1 MSRYLVCSASYLH
14 GTYPLESSPFY
25 FKLSCTVADNALPCE
40 ALRCPFVF
48 GSGYDDFR
56 KDLANRQQV
65 HAPVGSFLGGF
76 SKSASPN
83 RTVELSGRSELPA
96 CTLRVCRSA

>member
-1 MSRYLVCSASYLH
+1 M
-14 GTYPLESSPFY
+14 LE
-25 FKLSCTVADNALPCE
+25 LSCAIADNALPCG
-40 ALRCPFVF
+40 ALRRLFVF

-65 HAPVGSFLGGF
+65 HAPADSFLGGF

-83 RTVELSGRSELPA
+83 RTVELSGRFELPTYA
-96 CTLRVCRSA
+96 LRMRRSTC

>member
-1 MSRYLVCSASYLH
+1 M
-14 GTYPLESSPFY
+14 LE
-25 FKLSCTVADNALPCE
+25 LSCAIADNALPCG

-65 HAPVGSFLGGF
+65 HAPADSFLGGF

-83 RTVELSGRSELPA
+83 RTVELDGRLELP
-96 CTLRVCRSA
+96 TYGLRYHRSTN